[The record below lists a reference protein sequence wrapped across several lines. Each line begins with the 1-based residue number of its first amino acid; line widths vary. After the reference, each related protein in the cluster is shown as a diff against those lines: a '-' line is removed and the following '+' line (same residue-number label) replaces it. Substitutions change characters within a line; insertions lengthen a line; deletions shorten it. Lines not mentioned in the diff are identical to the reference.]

1 MKQLVKMALILCIS
15 FFSFVRPVQA
25 EDFSIPA
32 KHAIAVDVPSGK
44 ILYEQDAQTPAPVG
58 SITTLLTVYLVYEA
72 IEEGKLSLNS
82 VVDIGDYPYSLT
94 GTVVS
99 NVSLE
104 ARSYTVKELLEAA
117 LIASANSATIALAEE
132 VAGSEPAFV
141 DKMKAKLTEW
151 GITDAKLVNATGLN
165 NSFLGEE
172 RYPGSS
178 ENDENQLSAMD
189 VAIVARRLL
198 VDFPQVLDI
207 TSQYDFN
214 FHGTFYSSTNQML
227 KAGTYARSGVDGLKT
242 GASETGGVSFVAS
255 FREKKMQIVTVVLNA
270 NDGQE
275 YPDNRFLATNQLI
288 DYVKNNFTLTP
299 LVEKGKPYQSS
310 SIAVFNGQKEK
321 VEAVAADDLYAYIR
335 KGATAPVSAKYNEK
349 ISSLDAPVQQGHSL
363 GNLKL
368 VDKDLIGKGYL
379 ESQPSVE
386 MVVSENISEASWPL
400 SWWNHF
406 VRYVNENL

>member
-1 MKQLVKMALILCIS
+1 MKQLVRMALILCIS

-25 EDFSIPA
+25 EDFSVPA

-165 NSFLGEE
+165 NSFLGDE
-172 RYPGSS
+172 RYLGSS

-386 MVVSENISEASWPL
+386 MVVAENISEASWPL

>member
-25 EDFSIPA
+25 EDFSVPA

-117 LIASANSATIALAEE
+117 LIASANSATIALAEK

-172 RYPGSS
+172 RYLGSS

-335 KGATAPVSAKYNEK
+335 KGATAPVSANYNEK

>member
-1 MKQLVKMALILCIS
+1 MKQLVRMALILCIS

-25 EDFSIPA
+25 EDFSVPA

-172 RYPGSS
+172 RYLGSS

-310 SIAVFNGQKEK
+310 SIAVFNGQREK
-321 VEAVAADDLYAYIR
+321 VDAVAADDLYTYIR

-386 MVVSENISEASWPL
+386 MVVAENISEASWPL

>member
-25 EDFSIPA
+25 EDFSVPA

-172 RYPGSS
+172 RYLGSS

-255 FREKKMQIVTVVLNA
+255 FQEKKMQIVTVVLNA

-310 SIAVFNGQKEK
+310 SIAVFNGQREK
-321 VEAVAADDLYAYIR
+321 VDAVAADDLYAYIR
-335 KGATAPVSAKYNEK
+335 KGATAPVSAQYNEK

-363 GNLKL
+363 GNLNL

>member
-1 MKQLVKMALILCIS
+1 MKQLVRMALILCIS

-25 EDFSIPA
+25 EDFSVPA

-335 KGATAPVSAKYNEK
+335 KGATAPVSAQYNEK

-386 MVVSENISEASWPL
+386 MVVAENISEASWPL

>member
-25 EDFSIPA
+25 EDFSVPA

-172 RYPGSS
+172 RYLGSS

-310 SIAVFNGQKEK
+310 SIAVFNGQREK
-321 VEAVAADDLYAYIR
+321 VDAVAADDLYAYIR

-386 MVVSENISEASWPL
+386 MVVAENISEASWPL

>member
-25 EDFSIPA
+25 EDFSVPA

-117 LIASANSATIALAEE
+117 LIASANSATIALAEK

-172 RYPGSS
+172 RYLGSS

-255 FREKKMQIVTVVLNA
+255 FQEKKMQIVTVVLNA

-310 SIAVFNGQKEK
+310 SIAVFNGQREK
-321 VEAVAADDLYAYIR
+321 VDAVAADDLYAYIR
-335 KGATAPVSAKYNEK
+335 KGATAPVSAQYNEK

-363 GNLKL
+363 GNLNL

-386 MVVSENISEASWPL
+386 MVVAENISEASWPL

>member
-25 EDFSIPA
+25 EDFSVPA

-335 KGATAPVSAKYNEK
+335 KGATAPVSAQYNEK

-363 GNLKL
+363 GNLNL

-386 MVVSENISEASWPL
+386 MVVAENISEASWPL

>member
-1 MKQLVKMALILCIS
+1 MKQLFRMALILCIS
-15 FFSFVRPVQA
+15 FFSFVKPVQA
-25 EDFSIPA
+25 EDFSVPA

-82 VVDIGDYPYSLT
+82 PVDIGDYPYSLT

-104 ARSYTVKELLEAA
+104 ARSYTVKELLEAT

-151 GITDAKLVNATGLN
+151 GISDAKLVNATGLK
-165 NSFLGEE
+165 NSYLGEQ

-178 ENDENQLSAMD
+178 EDEENKLSAAD
-189 VAIVARRLL
+189 VAIIARRLL
-198 VDFPQVLDI
+198 LDFPQVLDI
-207 TSQYDFN
+207 TSQYYFN
-214 FHGTFYSSTNQML
+214 FYGTTYSSTNQML
-227 KAGTYARSGVDGLKT
+227 PEGTYGRPGVDGLKT
-242 GASETGGVSFVAS
+242 GASETAGVSFVATLQQKNM
-255 FREKKMQIVTVVLNA
+255 RILTVVLLA
-270 NDGQE
+270 KEGQD
-275 YPDNRFLATNQLI
+275 YPDNRFSATNELI
-288 DYVKNNFTLTP
+288 DYVFNNFSLTT
-299 LVEKGKPYQSS
+299 LVEKGSQYQSS
-310 SIAVFNGQKEK
+310 SVEIFNGQAAKAK
-321 VEAVAADDLYAYIR
+321 AVAKTDLYAIIR
-335 KGATAPVSAKYNEK
+335 TGSTATVSAKYTDQPTV
-349 ISSLDAPVQQGHSL
+349 LDAPVEKGQPL
-363 GNLKL
+363 GTLTL
-368 VDKDLIGKGYL
+368 VDQDLIGRGYL
-379 ESQPSVE
+379 DQQPSVE
-386 MVVSENISEASWPL
+386 MVAAKTIPAAIWPV

>member
-25 EDFSIPA
+25 EDFSVPA

-335 KGATAPVSAKYNEK
+335 KGATAPVSANYNEK

>member
-25 EDFSIPA
+25 EDFSVPA

-172 RYPGSS
+172 RYLGSS

-310 SIAVFNGQKEK
+310 SIAVFNGQREK
-321 VEAVAADDLYAYIR
+321 VDAVAADDLYTYIR

-386 MVVSENISEASWPL
+386 MVVAENISEASWPL

>member
-25 EDFSIPA
+25 EDFSVPA

-44 ILYEQDAQTPAPVG
+44 ILYEQDTQTPAPVG

-117 LIASANSATIALAEE
+117 LIASANSATIALAEK

-310 SIAVFNGQKEK
+310 SIAVFNGQREK
-321 VEAVAADDLYAYIR
+321 VDAVAADDLYTYIR

-386 MVVSENISEASWPL
+386 MVVAENISEASWPL

>member
-25 EDFSIPA
+25 EDFSVPA

-44 ILYEQDAQTPAPVG
+44 ILYEQDTQTPAPVG

-335 KGATAPVSAKYNEK
+335 KGATAPVSANYNEK

>member
-25 EDFSIPA
+25 EDFSVPA

-172 RYPGSS
+172 RYLGSS

-310 SIAVFNGQKEK
+310 SIAVFNGQREK
-321 VEAVAADDLYAYIR
+321 VDAVAADDLYAYIR
-335 KGATAPVSAKYNEK
+335 KGATAPVSAQYNEK

>member
-1 MKQLVKMALILCIS
+1 MKQLVRMALILCIS

-25 EDFSIPA
+25 EDFSVPA

-165 NSFLGEE
+165 NSFLGDE
-172 RYPGSS
+172 RYLGSS

-310 SIAVFNGQKEK
+310 SIAVFNGQREK
-321 VEAVAADDLYAYIR
+321 VDAVAADDLYAYIR

-386 MVVSENISEASWPL
+386 MVVAENISEASWPL

>member
-44 ILYEQDAQTPAPVG
+44 ILYEQDTQTPAPVG

-335 KGATAPVSAKYNEK
+335 KGATAPVSANYNEK

>member
-25 EDFSIPA
+25 EDFSVPA

-172 RYPGSS
+172 RYLGSS

>member
-25 EDFSIPA
+25 EDFSVPA

-172 RYPGSS
+172 RYLGSS

-310 SIAVFNGQKEK
+310 SIAVFNGQREK
-321 VEAVAADDLYAYIR
+321 VDAVAADDLYAYIR
-335 KGATAPVSAKYNEK
+335 KGATAPVSAQYNEK

-363 GNLKL
+363 GNLNL

-386 MVVSENISEASWPL
+386 MVVAENISEASWPL

>member
-25 EDFSIPA
+25 EDFSVPA

-310 SIAVFNGQKEK
+310 SIAVFNGQREK
-321 VEAVAADDLYAYIR
+321 VDAVAADDLYAYIR
-335 KGATAPVSAKYNEK
+335 KGATAPVSAQYNEK

-363 GNLKL
+363 GNLNL

-386 MVVSENISEASWPL
+386 MVVAENISEASWPL

>member
-1 MKQLVKMALILCIS
+1 MKQLVRMALILCIS

-25 EDFSIPA
+25 EDFSVPA

-117 LIASANSATIALAEE
+117 LIASANSATIALAEK

-165 NSFLGEE
+165 NSFLGDE
-172 RYPGSS
+172 RYLGSS

-255 FREKKMQIVTVVLNA
+255 FQEKKMQIVTVVLNA

-321 VEAVAADDLYAYIR
+321 VVAVAADDLYAYIR
-335 KGATAPVSAKYNEK
+335 KGATAPVSANYNEK

-386 MVVSENISEASWPL
+386 MVVAENISEASWPL

>member
-25 EDFSIPA
+25 EDFSVPA

-172 RYPGSS
+172 RYLGSS

-310 SIAVFNGQKEK
+310 SIAVFNGQREK
-321 VEAVAADDLYAYIR
+321 VDAVAADDLYAYIR
-335 KGATAPVSAKYNEK
+335 KGATAPVSAKYNKK
-349 ISSLDAPVQQGHSL
+349 IASLDAPIQQGHSL

>member
-25 EDFSIPA
+25 EDFSVPA

-255 FREKKMQIVTVVLNA
+255 FQEKKMQIVTVVLNA

-310 SIAVFNGQKEK
+310 SIAVFNGQREK
-321 VEAVAADDLYAYIR
+321 VDAVAADDLYAYIR
-335 KGATAPVSAKYNEK
+335 KGATAPVSAQYNEK

-363 GNLKL
+363 GNLNL

>member
-25 EDFSIPA
+25 EDFSVPA

-172 RYPGSS
+172 RYLGSS

-255 FREKKMQIVTVVLNA
+255 FQEKKMQIVTVVLNA

-335 KGATAPVSAKYNEK
+335 KGATAPVSAQYNEK

-363 GNLKL
+363 GNLNL

>member
-1 MKQLVKMALILCIS
+1 MKQLVRMALILCIS

-25 EDFSIPA
+25 EDFSVPA

-44 ILYEQDAQTPAPVG
+44 ILYEQDTQTPAPVG

-172 RYPGSS
+172 RYLGSS

-335 KGATAPVSAKYNEK
+335 KGATAPVSANYNEK